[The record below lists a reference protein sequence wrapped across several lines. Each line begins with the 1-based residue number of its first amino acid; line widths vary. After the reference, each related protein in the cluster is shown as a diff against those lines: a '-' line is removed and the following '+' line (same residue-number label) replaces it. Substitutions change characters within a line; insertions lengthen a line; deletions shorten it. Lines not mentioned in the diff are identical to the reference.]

1 VHVLP
6 QGRQGP
12 EGLTTVQGVVQSYD
26 PAARTGV
33 VLGEPDR
40 TPLALRPGSLDDSLF
55 RTLHTGQRIVFDV
68 EEDDGQRYAARVR
81 IGSEGY

>member
-1 VHVLP
+1 
-6 QGRQGP
+6 
-12 EGLTTVQGVVQSYD
+12 VQGVVQSYD

-40 TPLALRPGSLDDSLF
+40 IPLALRPASLDDSLF
-55 RTLHTGQRIVFDV
+55 RDLHTGQRIVFDV